1 MVIKTQVWEPDT
13 CGCVLKVEYDNAA
26 SPVVYTLKEMVKTC
40 AAHTVLATNTE
51 KKNTVFDENRLKNQT
66 MKALRDNVPELQTTD
81 EEGNIVLKA
90 NEVSF
95 KFEGTAPNRRIR
107 ITTKVDISAY
117 EQAIRDDV
125 GSQAVEV
132 GES

>member
-13 CGCVLKVEYDNAA
+13 CGCVLKLEYDNAV
-26 SPVVYTLKEMVKTC
+26 SPVVYTLKEMIRTC
-40 AAHTVLATNTE
+40 NAHTVLATDND
-51 KKNTVFDENRLKNQT
+51 KKNTVFDENRLKNDT

-90 NEVSF
+90 NEVAF
-95 KFEGTAPNRRIR
+95 QFEGTAPNRRLR
-107 ITTKVDISAY
+107 ITTKMDISAH

-132 GES
+132 GP